1 MEVPSN
7 SFTQVLRDQL
17 FELVK
22 EFDAVLKPGEGKK
35 IIYLGTPQ
43 NEMSLYNELQER
55 GYTAVIYPARYP
67 YDDSHRASYGDRL
80 APIIADKYDKDPK
93 HWAGKPTDP
102 LRFSEED
109 LQKRELSYRKAG
121 FALQFMLD
129 TTLSDADKYPLRLR
143 DLIVG
148 MFPLD
153 EAPMKLTWLPEPSKR
168 VPVDECPTMGLKGDS
183 YFYYHASSNEVVP
196 YAHKILC
203 VDPSGRGKDETG
215 YSVLY
220 YLNGYIYVMEVGG
233 LLGGYSDVV
242 LNKLAKV
249 AKKYKVNEVVI
260 EGNFGDGMYI
270 KLFEPVLKKT
280 YSNCGV
286 TEVKSTGQKE
296 LRIIDTLEPVMVYK
310 LQSLAERVKRLQMSY
325 SELYNLIVAEL
336 TQAIVNKIVDLA
348 LVEGDGTNGFKSID
362 KEADVK
368 KIKKITTKAKS
379 AGKTPF
385 ADAIEEAV
393 DFVRPTAGRRYLIL
407 KAEDR
412 KALLDEL
419 RQATANANVRIKNDD
434 AEIASEVGVDE
445 IIVYTGT
452 KAVKPTVLV
461 DQKYHIDMQDIT
473 KVDAF
478 EWKTNSNMI
487 LVETLTSGHV
497 ETYNAGAVITVS

>member
-1 MEVPSN
+1 MNKPDLIEKQNRLAELKENNVSLKSQISGFEVKNAIEDLPKVQELEKTLSEN
-7 SFTQVLRDQL
+7 SI
-17 FELVK
+17 EII
-22 EFDAVLKPGEGKK
+22 K
-35 IIYLGTPQ
+35 I
-43 NEMSLYNELQER
+43 ENELNAQEEKPK
-55 GYTAVIYPARYP
+55 GKAKMTNFIESQNAVTEFF
-67 YDDSHRASYGDRL
+67 D
-80 APIIADKYDKDPK
+80 
-93 HWAGKPTDP
+93 
-102 LRFSEED
+102 
-109 LQKRELSYRKAG
+109 
-121 FALQFMLD
+121 
-129 TTLSDADKYPLRLR
+129 
-143 DLIVG
+143 
-148 MFPLD
+148 
-153 EAPMKLTWLPEPSKR
+153 
-168 VPVDECPTMGLKGDS
+168 
-183 YFYYHASSNEVVP
+183 
-196 YAHKILC
+196 
-203 VDPSGRGKDETG
+203 
-215 YSVLY
+215 
-220 YLNGYIYVMEVGG
+220 
-233 LLGGYSDVV
+233 
-242 LNKLAKV
+242 
-249 AKKYKVNEVVI
+249 
-260 EGNFGDGMYI
+260 
-270 KLFEPVLKKT
+270 VLKKN
-280 YSNCGV
+280 SGKSEIKNAWNEKLAENGV
-286 TEVKSTGQKE
+286 TITDKTFELPRKLVESINTTLLNANPVFQVFRVTNVGALLVSRSFDSANEAQVHKDGQQKTE
-296 LRIIDTLEPVMVYK
+296 QAATLTIDTLEPVMVYK

-379 AGKTPF
+379 AGTTPF
-385 ADAIEEAV
+385 ANAIEEAV
-393 DFVRPTAGRRYLIL
+393 DFVRPTAGRRYLIV

-434 AEIASEVGVDE
+434 TEIASEVGVDE

>member
-1 MEVPSN
+1 MNKPDLIEKQNRLAELKENNVSLKSQISGFEVKNAIEDLPKVQELEKTLSEN
-7 SFTQVLRDQL
+7 SI
-17 FELVK
+17 EII
-22 EFDAVLKPGEGKK
+22 K
-35 IIYLGTPQ
+35 I
-43 NEMSLYNELQER
+43 ENELNAQEEKTK
-55 GYTAVIYPARYP
+55 GNAKMTNFIESQNAVTEFF
-67 YDDSHRASYGDRL
+67 D
-80 APIIADKYDKDPK
+80 
-93 HWAGKPTDP
+93 
-102 LRFSEED
+102 
-109 LQKRELSYRKAG
+109 
-121 FALQFMLD
+121 
-129 TTLSDADKYPLRLR
+129 
-143 DLIVG
+143 
-148 MFPLD
+148 
-153 EAPMKLTWLPEPSKR
+153 
-168 VPVDECPTMGLKGDS
+168 
-183 YFYYHASSNEVVP
+183 
-196 YAHKILC
+196 
-203 VDPSGRGKDETG
+203 
-215 YSVLY
+215 
-220 YLNGYIYVMEVGG
+220 
-233 LLGGYSDVV
+233 
-242 LNKLAKV
+242 
-249 AKKYKVNEVVI
+249 
-260 EGNFGDGMYI
+260 
-270 KLFEPVLKKT
+270 VLKKNSGKSEIKT
-280 YSNCGV
+280 FELPRKLVDSINTTLLNTNPVFKVFHV
-286 TEVKSTGQKE
+286 TNVGALLVSRSFDSADEAQVHKDGQQKTE
-296 LRIIDTLEPVMVYK
+296 QAATLTIDTLEPVMVYK

-393 DFVRPTAGRRYLIL
+393 DFVRPTAGRRYLIV

-497 ETYNAGAVITVS
+497 ETYNAGAVITVA

>member
-1 MEVPSN
+1 MNKPDLIEKQNRLAELKENNVSLKSQISGFEVKNAIEDLPKVQELEKTLSEN
-7 SFTQVLRDQL
+7 SI
-17 FELVK
+17 EII
-22 EFDAVLKPGEGKK
+22 K
-35 IIYLGTPQ
+35 I
-43 NEMSLYNELQER
+43 ENELNAQEEKPK
-55 GYTAVIYPARYP
+55 GKAKMTNFIESQNAVTEFF
-67 YDDSHRASYGDRL
+67 D
-80 APIIADKYDKDPK
+80 
-93 HWAGKPTDP
+93 
-102 LRFSEED
+102 
-109 LQKRELSYRKAG
+109 
-121 FALQFMLD
+121 
-129 TTLSDADKYPLRLR
+129 
-143 DLIVG
+143 
-148 MFPLD
+148 
-153 EAPMKLTWLPEPSKR
+153 
-168 VPVDECPTMGLKGDS
+168 
-183 YFYYHASSNEVVP
+183 
-196 YAHKILC
+196 
-203 VDPSGRGKDETG
+203 
-215 YSVLY
+215 
-220 YLNGYIYVMEVGG
+220 
-233 LLGGYSDVV
+233 
-242 LNKLAKV
+242 
-249 AKKYKVNEVVI
+249 
-260 EGNFGDGMYI
+260 
-270 KLFEPVLKKT
+270 VLKKA
-280 YSNCGV
+280 SGKSEIKNAWNAKLAENGV
-286 TEVKSTGQKE
+286 TITDKTFELPRKLVESINTTLLNANPVFRVFRVTNVGALLVSRSFDSTDEAQVHKDGQQKTE
-296 LRIIDTLEPVMVYK
+296 QAATLTIDTLEPVMVYK

-379 AGKTPF
+379 AGATPF
-385 ADAIEEAV
+385 ANAIEEAV
-393 DFVRPTAGRRYLIL
+393 DFVRPTAGRRYLIV

-419 RQATANANVRIKNDD
+419 RQAPANAHVRIKNDD